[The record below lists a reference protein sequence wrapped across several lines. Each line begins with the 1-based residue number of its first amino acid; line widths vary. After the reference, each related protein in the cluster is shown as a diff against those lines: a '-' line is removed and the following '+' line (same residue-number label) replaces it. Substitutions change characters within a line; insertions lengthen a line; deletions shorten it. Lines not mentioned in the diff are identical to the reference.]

1 MWIWSIGGSA
11 CGGQTGMVTAPKSG
25 RLRWIPL
32 TRRLAAALSAH
43 RHRQS
48 SRVLC
53 QDHAE
58 PFTRQMMQSRVKSAA
73 RKAGLSENSVDALR
87 HTFCSH
93 LAMKGAP
100 ARAIQEAAGHQELGT
115 TQRYMH
121 LSPAALDD
129 AIRLLEFQCP
139 SVRGDISNDVGGVK
153 GHLLRL
159 GRRRRLS

>member
-25 RLRWIPL
+25 RLRLVPL

-53 QDHAE
+53 SQDNSE
-58 PFTRQMMQSRVKSAA
+58 PLTRQMVQSRVKGAA
-73 RKAGLSENSVDALR
+73 RKAGLSESSVHALR

-93 LAMKGAP
+93 LAMKSAT
-100 ARAIQEAAGHQELGT
+100 ARAIQEAAEHQELGT
-115 TQRYMH
+115 TQHYMH
-121 LSPAALDD
+121 LSPAALDA
-129 AIRLLEFQCP
+129 AIRLLEETAGP
-139 SVRGDISNDVGGVK
+139 VGVK
-153 GHLLRL
+153 RHG
-159 GRRRRLS
+159 SA